1 MTEVWFWVEQTP
13 RKTSFGEEAFV
24 ISATVGHKFKRKC
37 LKLSVATEVK
47 RQICVDMKKMVE
59 RKLDGR

>member
-37 LKLSVATEVK
+37 LKLIVATEVK
-47 RQICVDMKKMVE
+47 RQIYVDMNKMVE